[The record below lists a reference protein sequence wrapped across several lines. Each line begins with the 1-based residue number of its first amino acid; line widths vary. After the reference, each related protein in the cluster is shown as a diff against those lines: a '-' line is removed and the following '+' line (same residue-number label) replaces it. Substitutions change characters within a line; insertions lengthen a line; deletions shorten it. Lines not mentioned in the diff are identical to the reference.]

1 MRTPKRLHPKKV
13 QSFRGEI
20 LINNKLS
27 EILFGKTR
35 QAVLTLL
42 YGHADESFYL
52 RQIVRAAG
60 GGMGAVQRQVN
71 TLVDAGL
78 VTKMHKGKQIY
89 YQANA
94 HSPVFGELKSIIVKT
109 AGAGDILKIALA
121 PMDQE
126 IDCAFIYGSIA
137 RGNEKGASDVDVFV
151 IGDVAFKDV
160 VAALSSAQEKLG
172 REINPTVYPASEF
185 REKLAKKNH
194 FIKSIMAGEKIYLIG
209 DEHELK
215 KLTT

>member
-1 MRTPKRLHPKKV
+1 M
-13 QSFRGEI
+13 SEI
-20 LINNKLS
+20 LNTNKLS

-35 QAVLTLL
+35 QAVLSLL

-52 RQIVRAAG
+52 RQIVRVAG
-60 GGMGAVQRQVN
+60 GGMGAVQRQIN

-78 VTKMHKGKQIY
+78 VTRMHKGKQIY

-94 HSPVFGELKSIIVKT
+94 SSPVFGELKSIIIKT
-109 AGAGDILKIALA
+109 SGVGDILKIALA
-121 PMDQE
+121 TMDQE

-137 RGNEKGASDVDVFV
+137 RGNEKAASDVDVFI
-151 IGDVAFKDV
+151 IGRVAFTDV
-160 VAALSSAQEKLG
+160 VAALSPAQDTLG
-172 REINPTVYPASEF
+172 REINPTVYPAYEF
-185 REKLAKKNH
+185 REKIAKKNH

-215 KLTT
+215 KLAA

>member
-1 MRTPKRLHPKKV
+1 M
-13 QSFRGEI
+13 GEI
-20 LINNKLS
+20 LNANKLS

-35 QAVLTLL
+35 QAVLSLL

-52 RQIVRAAG
+52 RQIVRVAG
-60 GGMGAVQRQVN
+60 GGMGAVQRQIN

-78 VTKMHKGKQIY
+78 VTRMHKGKQIY
-89 YQANA
+89 YRANA
-94 HSPVFGELKSIIVKT
+94 SSPVFGELKSIIIKT
-109 AGAGDILKIALA
+109 SGVGDILKIALA
-121 PMDQE
+121 TMDQE

-137 RGNEKGASDVDVFV
+137 RGNEKAASDVDVFI
-151 IGDVAFKDV
+151 IGRVAFTDV
-160 VAALSSAQEKLG
+160 VAALSPAQDTLG

-185 REKLAKKNH
+185 REKIAKKNH

-215 KLTT
+215 KLAA

>member
-1 MRTPKRLHPKKV
+1 M
-13 QSFRGEI
+13 SEI
-20 LINNKLS
+20 LNTNKLS

-35 QAVLTLL
+35 QAVLSLL

-52 RQIVRAAG
+52 RQIVRVAG
-60 GGMGAVQRQVN
+60 GGMGAVQRQIN

-78 VTKMHKGKQIY
+78 VTRMHKGKQIY
-89 YQANA
+89 YRANA
-94 HSPVFGELKSIIVKT
+94 SSPVFGELKSIIIKT
-109 AGAGDILKIALA
+109 SGVGDILKIALA
-121 PMDQE
+121 TMDQE

-137 RGNEKGASDVDVFV
+137 RGNEKAASDVDVFI
-151 IGDVAFKDV
+151 IGRVAFTDV
-160 VAALSSAQEKLG
+160 VAALSPAQDTLG

-185 REKLAKKNH
+185 REKIAKKNH

-215 KLTT
+215 KLAA

>member
-1 MRTPKRLHPKKV
+1 M
-13 QSFRGEI
+13 GEI
-20 LINNKLS
+20 LNTNKLS

-35 QAVLTLL
+35 QAVLSLL

-52 RQIVRAAG
+52 RQIVRVAG
-60 GGMGAVQRQVN
+60 GGMGAVQRQIN

-78 VTKMHKGKQIY
+78 VTRMHKGKQIY
-89 YQANA
+89 YRANA
-94 HSPVFGELKSIIVKT
+94 SSPVFGELKSIIIKT
-109 AGAGDILKIALA
+109 SGVGDILKIALA
-121 PMDQE
+121 TMDQE

-137 RGNEKGASDVDVFV
+137 RGNEKAASDVDVFI
-151 IGDVAFKDV
+151 IGRVAFTDV
-160 VAALSSAQEKLG
+160 VAALSPAQDTLG

-185 REKLAKKNH
+185 REKIAKKNH

-215 KLTT
+215 KLAA